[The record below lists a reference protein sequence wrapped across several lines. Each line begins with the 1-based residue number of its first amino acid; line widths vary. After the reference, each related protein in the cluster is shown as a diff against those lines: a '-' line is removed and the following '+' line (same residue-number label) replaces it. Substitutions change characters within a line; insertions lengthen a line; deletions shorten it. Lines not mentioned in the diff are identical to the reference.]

1 LETSFIDFERQDGVA
16 IVRLNRPEKLN
27 SLTGEMILSLSD
39 LFRGFASDSSL
50 RTVILTGTGEKAFCV
65 GTDISELAE
74 GDEAE
79 ALKISR
85 RGQTLCDLIEQC
97 PVPVIA
103 ALNGLAVGGGCELAL
118 ACHIRLATANVR
130 FSLPETRLGI
140 MPGYGGTQRMP
151 REIGRSRALEIMLG
165 GREVSAADAERLGLI
180 NRIVETEELLAE
192 AQSLAH
198 DIARLAPLA
207 IRACVESVRVGLELQ
222 LDEGLAV
229 ERRLFAELF
238 ATADMREGTRAFLE
252 KRAPVFKGE

>member
-1 LETSFIDFERQDGVA
+1 MSFIDLQQQDGVA

-27 SLTGEMILSLSD
+27 SLTGEMIRSLGD

-50 RTVILTGTGEKAFCV
+50 RAVILTGTGEKAFCV
-65 GTDISELAE
+65 GTDINELTAS
-74 GDEAE
+74 DKAE
-79 ALKISR
+79 ALKISL
-85 RGQTLCDLIEQC
+85 RGQALCDLIEQC

-118 ACHIRLATANVR
+118 ACHIRLGTANVR

-151 REIGRSRALEIMLG
+151 REVGKSRALEIMLG

-180 NRIVETEELLAE
+180 NRIVEPEDLLTESH
-192 AQSLAH
+192 SLAQ
-198 DIARLAPLA
+198 DVARLAPLA
-207 IRACVESVRVGLELQ
+207 IRACLESVRVGLELP

-229 ERRLFAELF
+229 ESRLFAELF
-238 ATADMREGTRAFLE
+238 ATADVREGTRAFLE
-252 KRAPVFKGE
+252 KRAPRFKGE